1 MEWGALAALGGVLL
15 LGAMSPGPSF
25 WLVVQLALGQPRR
38 VAVGAALGM
47 GVGAVCFAMLAASG
61 WQRQI
66 APEWLQAVRFAGAA
80 FLCWLGY
87 RMWRGAG
94 VAVPASA
101 RTAGVLTL
109 WQGVLAGCLAQLSNP
124 KTLLVYAA
132 VFAALLPVALPLA
145 AHWPVVLVVW
155 LVEAGWYAL
164 VACAFSSA
172 RVRQGY
178 LRQQA
183 IVDRLAAL
191 AMLCLGLWLA
201 FTA

>member
-1 MEWGALAALGGVLL
+1 MLL

-25 WLVVQLALGQPRR
+25 WLVVQLALRQPRR

-66 APEWLQAVRFAGAA
+66 APEWLQVVRLAGAA

-94 VAVPASA
+94 VAAPASA
-101 RTAGVLTL
+101 RTAGVLAL
-109 WQGVLAGCLAQLSNP
+109 WQGVLAGWLAQLSNP

-132 VFAALLPVALPLA
+132 LLPAALPLG

-164 VACAFSSA
+164 VACVFSSA

>member
-1 MEWGALAALGGVLL
+1 
-15 LGAMSPGPSF
+15 MSPGPSF
-25 WLVVQLALGQPRR
+25 WLVVQLALRQPRR

-66 APEWLQAVRFAGAA
+66 APEWLQVVRLAGAA

-94 VAVPASA
+94 VAAPASA
-101 RTAGVLTL
+101 R
-109 WQGVLAGCLAQLSNP
+109 
-124 KTLLVYAA
+124 TLLVYAA
-132 VFAALLPVALPLA
+132 LLPAALPLG

-164 VACAFSSA
+164 VACVFSSA